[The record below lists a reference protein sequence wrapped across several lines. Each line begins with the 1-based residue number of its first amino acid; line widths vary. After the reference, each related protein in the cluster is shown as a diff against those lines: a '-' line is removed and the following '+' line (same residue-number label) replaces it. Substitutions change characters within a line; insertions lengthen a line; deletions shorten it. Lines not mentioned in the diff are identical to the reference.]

1 MTDEIPSPYVVNV
14 NATSY
19 DLWKNR
25 TPLLGSLGLELTERC
40 NNDCIHCCINLPEE
54 DAAREREI
62 PTGEVKRILI
72 EAATLGALSVRF
84 TGGEPL
90 LRKDFAEL
98 YLFAR
103 RLGLNVMIFTN
114 ARLITPAIADL
125 LARVPPRELMEVTVY
140 GMTKTSYEAVSRVSG
155 SYDEFRRGI
164 DLLLDRKIPFVVKSS
179 FLPTNRDEIALFENW
194 ESTIPA
200 MKVLP
205 VYSLFLD
212 LRCRRDSPAKNLVIE
227 SLRISPEEGLAI
239 LSQNRQVYSKHMQDF
254 CSRFMRP
261 PGERLFPC
269 GAGLGGC
276 VDAYGVLQPCL
287 LLRHPETVY
296 ALLVLSMMHSPGSFL
311 SCGRRRP
318 QIPSIFPVAPAVS

>member
-1 MTDEIPSPYVVNV
+1 MYY
-14 NATSY
+14 A
-19 DLWKNR
+19 
-25 TPLLGSLGLELTERC
+25 PL
-40 NNDCIHCCINLPEE
+40 H
-54 DAAREREI
+54 
-62 PTGEVKRILI
+62 
-72 EAATLGALSVRF
+72 
-84 TGGEPL
+84 
-90 LRKDFAEL
+90 
-98 YLFAR
+98 
-103 RLGLNVMIFTN
+103 
-114 ARLITPAIADL
+114 
-125 LARVPPRELMEVTVY
+125 PRELMEVTVY